1 MPYFAKPPSPT
12 LQRGHSR
19 ARGLVGG
26 WPIHERGA
34 TNRDLSGYGNH
45 LTATAPSVVSGPF
58 GPALSISTANSTWAA
73 PMTPSL
79 RANAALTIG
88 AWIYSTA
95 FAGPQTIASRF
106 TFADQGSLGLTL
118 ILRTNASAQ
127 VEFYLGTAS
136 GFSALTGPA
145 LSLNTWYRLV
155 VTWDG
160 ASRRINLNGVQVASG
175 SFAGTLLDSDS
186 PLRIGASGWQGTG
199 PNEMWVG
206 LIDAPIYANRAW
218 SATEVAADY
227 ADAFEPYRP
236 RRLVPTLAGVL
247 PPTGGPWMFFSDNT
261 LSGGMDSRGGVLG

>member
-1 MPYFAKPPSPT
+1 MPYFAKPPTPT
-12 LQRGHSR
+12 LRRGHSR

-34 TNRDLSGYGNH
+34 INRDVSGYGNH
-45 LTATAPSVVSGPF
+45 LTATTPSVVSGPF
-58 GPALSISTANSTWAA
+58 GPVLSISTANSTWAA

-79 RANAALTIG
+79 RANAALTFG
-88 AWIYSTA
+88 AWVYSTA
-95 FAGPQTIASRF
+95 FAGSQTIASRF
-106 TFADQGSLGLTL
+106 TFVDQSNMGLTL
-118 ILRTNASAQ
+118 ALRTNASAQ

-136 GFSALTGPA
+136 AFSALTGPA

-160 ASRRINLNGVQVASG
+160 ATRRINYNGVQVASG
-175 SFAGTLLDSDS
+175 AFTGPLLDSDS
-186 PLRIGASGWQGTG
+186 PLRIGASGWPGSG

-218 SATEVAADY
+218 SAVGVAADY

-236 RRLVPTLAGVL
+236 RRLVPTLAATAS
-247 PPTGGPWMFFSDNT
+247 PPAARFRRTLGPRV
-261 LSGGMDSRGGVLG
+261 GSRGVA